1 MDSERTEQ
9 AINLILEYGYIDGA
23 HHKQWLLDQVLRV
36 LAGERYD
43 EMVAPVDD
51 VDDWD
56 IGIAP

>member
-43 EMVAPVDD
+43 AMVAPVDD

-56 IGIAP
+56 TGIAP